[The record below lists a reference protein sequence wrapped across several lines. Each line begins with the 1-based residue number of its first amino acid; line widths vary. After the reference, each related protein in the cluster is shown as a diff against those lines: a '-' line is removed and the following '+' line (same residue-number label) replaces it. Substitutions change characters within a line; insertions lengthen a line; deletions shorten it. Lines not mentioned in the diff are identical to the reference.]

1 MNHRHARRVLAVAV
15 PAALLLIAGCQR
27 SEDMANRPSADQPMA
42 DAGRSADRAVP
53 PAPPRTMP
61 PAPPSAGSP
70 DSSSGGPPATDPSTS
85 SGGSASRDSG
95 SDYGPSAGSA
105 ANGSDGKAGSGANST
120 ADKAGD
126 AAITA
131 AVKARLLA
139 DPNLNAQDIE
149 VTTKDGGHVTLA
161 GHVRSEAARERAEQ
175 LARNARGVQEVDNQL
190 VVGSA

>member
-27 SEDMANRPSADQPMA
+27 SEDMANRPSADQPPMA
-42 DAGRSADRAVP
+42 DSGRSADRTTP
-53 PAPPRTMP
+53 PAPPQVMP
-61 PAPPSAGSP
+61 PAPPSAASP
-70 DSSSGGPPATDPSTS
+70 GNSSGGAPAADPSTS
-85 SGGSASRDSG
+85 PGGSASSG
-95 SDYGPSAGSA
+95 SDYGSSAGST
-105 ANGSDGKAGSGANST
+105 ANGSDGKAGSGANAA

-139 DPNLNAQDIE
+139 DPSLSAQEIE

-161 GHVRSEAARERAEQ
+161 GHVKSEAARERAEQ

>member
-1 MNHRHARRVLAVAV
+1 MNHRHARRVLTVAV

-42 DAGRSADRAVP
+42 DAGRSADHAVP
-53 PAPPRTMP
+53 PAPPQTMP

-70 DSSSGGPPATDPSTS
+70 GSSSGGPSAADPSTS

-95 SDYGPSAGSA
+95 SDYGRSAGSA
-105 ANGSDGKAGSGANST
+105 ANGSEAGSGANST
-120 ADKAGD
+120 ADKADD

-139 DPNLNAQDIE
+139 DPGLSAQEIE
-149 VTTKDGGHVTLA
+149 VTTKDGGHVTLT
-161 GHVRSEAARERAEQ
+161 GHVKSEAARERAEQ
-175 LARNARGVQEVDNQL
+175 LARNARGVQDVDNQL

>member
-1 MNHRHARRVLAVAV
+1 MNHRHAGRVLAVAV

-42 DAGRSADRAVP
+42 DAGRSADRAMP
-53 PAPPRTMP
+53 PAPPQTMP

-70 DSSSGGPPATDPSTS
+70 GSSSAGPSAADPSTS
-85 SGGSASRDSG
+85 PGGSASRDSG
-95 SDYGPSAGSA
+95 SDYGRSAGSA
-105 ANGSDGKAGSGANST
+105 ANGSDAGSGANST

-161 GHVRSEAARERAEQ
+161 GHVKSEAARERAEQ

-190 VVGSA
+190 VVGNA